1 MYRLSYIRRDTA
13 TYNMSAGKSANKHQP
28 VIAWQ
33 KKMKKS
39 FLSIRKRLTDDVV
52 YEIDYAR
59 TSIWN
64 NRHGPMRTLWLRDH
78 INKAVDIALALEGG
92 DTGELAT
99 DVKRIAWYY
108 VADCGGGQHWDCN
121 DEIEWEIG
129 DMVENYNS
137 TPQQHLA
144 IKYAHVLMETL
155 L

>member
-1 MYRLSYIRRDTA
+1 
-13 TYNMSAGKSANKHQP
+13 
-28 VIAWQ
+28 
-33 KKMKKS
+33 MKKS
-39 FLSIRKRLTDDVV
+39 FLSIRKRFTDNIV

-64 NRHGPMRTLWLRDH
+64 NRRGLYGCAWLRDD

-92 DTGELAT
+92 DTEELAT

-108 VADCGGGQHWDCN
+108 VADCGGGQWWDCN

-129 DMVENYNS
+129 DMVVNYNS